1 MNTTIPNLID
11 EVSDLLNIG
20 VSEVFRTMLTLEAK
34 PAAVLHDWHASGET
48 LVAGSVGFI
57 GDVNGV
63 VYVHVTAGFA
73 RKLASRMLG
82 LAEAELEGDEMVND
96 VIGELSNMIVGNVKS
111 RLCDSGAP
119 CVLTIPSIVRG
130 QNFKIEPVHSCERR
144 LLAFRCDA
152 DHIMV
157 ELLMKH
163 ST

>member
-82 LAEAELEGDEMVND
+82 LAEAELEGDE
-96 VIGELSNMIVGNVKS
+96 
-111 RLCDSGAP
+111 
-119 CVLTIPSIVRG
+119 
-130 QNFKIEPVHSCERR
+130 
-144 LLAFRCDA
+144 
-152 DHIMV
+152 
-157 ELLMKH
+157 
-163 ST
+163 